1 MTNSYYRWNLKSHFE
16 LQQVYNVQIIKRIQI
31 SNTMLR
37 NSVQRYV
44 MYVDSSMS
52 VSKADKHINIM
63 WIG

>member
-1 MTNSYYRWNLKSHFE
+1 LKSHFE